1 MKTILCT
8 FFACALFCAVDVR
21 AQQTPPSG
29 AAFIAVCKESMTLAV
44 YDFNSCLRA
53 VYPIACGRA
62 LGNKEKPGGMK
73 TPEGLFSVQQIQD
86 ASAWTHDFGDGK
98 GEIRGAYGSHFI
110 RLKTPGHRGIGI
122 HGTHDPAS
130 IGTRATEGCVRLNN
144 SDLLELVKKYVYVG
158 MPVVILT
165 SEADSAV
172 PCRFPAAVKAGPR
185 LMAQTE

>member
-21 AQQTPPSG
+21 AQQTPLSG

-62 LGNKEKPGGMK
+62 LGNKEKPGDM
-73 TPEGLFSVQQIQD
+73 
-86 ASAWTHDFGDGK
+86 
-98 GEIRGAYGSHFI
+98 
-110 RLKTPGHRGIGI
+110 KTPGHRGIGI